1 MPNQI
6 SNNRA
11 VLPYSSNVL
20 IEQLEGTVLHQIS
33 NNRIGLTHSSYV
45 LTEPLEGTMPNQNH
59 ETKSIQ
65 SNVIYLKR
73 QELEARYQVTKTTIY
88 SWIKTRGF
96 PAPIHFGANL
106 VRWNSVQ
113 VNAWEIEKKTVEWK
127 S

>member
-1 MPNQI
+1 MLNQI

-11 VLPYSSNVL
+11 ILPYSSNVL
-20 IEQLEGTVLHQIS
+20 TDQLEGTVPHKIS
-33 NNRIGLTHSSYV
+33 NNRIELIHSSNV
-45 LTEPLEGTMPNQNH
+45 LTEPMEGTMPNQNH
-59 ETKSIQ
+59 ETNTNQ

-88 SWIKTRGF
+88 LWIKTRGF

-113 VNAWEIEKKTVEWK
+113 VSAWENEKEVV
-127 S
+127 

>member
-1 MPNQI
+1 MPNQM

-11 VLPYSSNVL
+11 ILPYSSNVL
-20 IEQLEGTVLHQIS
+20 IEQLEGTVLHKIS

-59 ETKSIQ
+59 ETNLYQ

-88 SWIKTRGF
+88 SWIKTRDL

-106 VRWNSVQ
+106 VRWNSAQ
-113 VNAWEIEKKTVEWK
+113 IDAWEVEKGTM
-127 S
+127 

>member
-20 IEQLEGTVLHQIS
+20 IEQLEGTVPHQIS
-33 NNRIGLTHSSYV
+33 NNRIGLTHSSHV
-45 LTEPLEGTMPNQNH
+45 LNEPLEGTMSNQTHKTN
-59 ETKSIQ
+59 SNQ

-113 VNAWEIEKKTVEWK
+113 VIAWENEKEVV
-127 S
+127 

>member
-11 VLPYSSNVL
+11 VLPYFSNVL
-20 IEQLEGTVLHQIS
+20 IEQLEGTVPHQIS
-33 NNRIGLTHSSYV
+33 NNRIGLTHSSHV
-45 LTEPLEGTMPNQNH
+45 LNEPLEGTMSNQNH
-59 ETKSIQ
+59 KTNSNQ

-113 VNAWEIEKKTVEWK
+113 VIAWENEKEVV
-127 S
+127 

>member
-1 MPNQI
+1 MPNQM
-6 SNNRA
+6 SNNRTN
-11 VLPYSSNVL
+11 LPYSSHVL
-20 IEQLEGTVLHQIS
+20 TEQLEGTVPHQIS
-33 NNRIGLTHSSYV
+33 NNRIGLNYSSHV
-45 LTEPLEGTMPNQNH
+45 LTQRLEGAMPHQNH
-59 ETKSIQ
+59 ETNTNQ

-113 VNAWEIEKKTVEWK
+113 VNAWENEKKTV
-127 S
+127 